1 MLGPEITDG
10 CELLTAELSLQLL
23 TIVNSFAPSFF
34 KLVQG
39 RRIVALSH
47 SDIVLFMFLVGF
59 T

>member
-1 MLGPEITDG
+1 M
-10 CELLTAELSLQLL
+10 LLTAELSPQLL
-23 TIVNSFAPSFF
+23 IVNSFAPSFF